1 MRVNESTVRQRL
13 LELAPQLAHVDV
25 DRPVSY
31 AKRAAPD
38 GHVELLAGYDRAE
51 APGQRDEEFELA
63 HGQRQ
68 GPAGRED
75 QPFLQSDLEL
85 AGVEDISLDVRALR
99 KGRHDAERRTLR
111 RSRSCK
117 LVIYR

>member
-25 DRPVSY
+25 DRPVGS
-31 AKRAAPD
+31 AKRAPPD
-38 GHVELLAGYDRAE
+38 GHVELRAGYDRAE

-68 GPAGRED
+68 RPAGRED

-85 AGVEDISLDVRALR
+85 AGVEDVSLDVRALR
-99 KGRHDAERRTLR
+99 KGRNDAGRATLGG
-111 RSRSCK
+111 SRSSK
-117 LVIYR
+117 LLIYR